1 MKNAYRTSGN
11 WSEQQSKKIRVICNG
26 VGFHTTV
33 KGAFDMV
40 FSEQGVAVTSVLYKL
55 GSDQSLPENERP
67 TGFGS
72 TIRFYNHEDK
82 QVSVSVQIDLV

>member
-1 MKNAYRTSGN
+1 
-11 WSEQQSKKIRVICNG
+11 
-26 VGFHTTV
+26 
-33 KGAFDMV
+33 MV